1 MPTRRK
7 RTRTAVARTAVTVRI
22 PLEVE
27 ARFCRLME
35 QLDLPAPQIFALGL
49 EALEAAQP
57 ATESAAA

>member
-1 MPTRRK
+1 MRRK

-49 EALEAAQP
+49 EALEAQTA
-57 ATESAAA
+57 ESAAA